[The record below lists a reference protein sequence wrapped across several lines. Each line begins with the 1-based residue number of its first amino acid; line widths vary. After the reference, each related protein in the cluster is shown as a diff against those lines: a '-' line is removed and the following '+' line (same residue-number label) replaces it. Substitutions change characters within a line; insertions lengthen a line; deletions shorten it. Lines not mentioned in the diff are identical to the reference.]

1 MKAKPDISGFQAQP
15 RAVADFLEGG
25 AADRAE
31 GSKTKPLE
39 NIQKPKKTEDVPIVR
54 VQKVFRISQ
63 DLSYLLKDAALAE
76 SKATGKRITENEIAE
91 RAIQLEVTKMLK
103 AKK

>member
-15 RAVADFLEGG
+15 QAVADFLEGG

-31 GSKTKPLE
+31 KTKPSAP
-39 NIQKPKKTEDVPIVR
+39 QKSTESKKIEDVQIVR
-54 VQKVFRISQ
+54 VQKVFRIAQ
-63 DLSYLLKDAALAE
+63 ELSYLLKDAALAE

-91 RAIQLEVTKMLK
+91 RAIQLEVTRMLK
-103 AKK
+103 ARK